1 MSESRGCPNRSRTRR
16 APRLPVLAPL
26 LVALV
31 ACSDQGPNAPE
42 QLGTIAEN
50 QQRWQSTGPD
60 DYVYAVER
68 LCFCALIGP
77 VRVTVVGGVATERV
91 VVASGEPLTGEAA
104 DLFPTVD
111 GLFDLL
117 VEAVAGDAHEVD
129 VTYDPETGVP
139 VDFRI
144 DYEEYVD
151 DEELGVRV
159 TESVT
164 PLVPQG

>member
-1 MSESRGCPNRSRTRR
+1 MSESRGCPNRSRPRR
-16 APRLPVLAPL
+16 GPRLLDWGPL
-26 LVALV
+26 LVAFA

-68 LCFCALIGP
+68 LCFCGLIGP
-77 VRVTVVGGVATERV
+77 VRVTVVDGVATERI

-117 VEAVAGDAHEVD
+117 IEAVAADAHEVE

-144 DYEEYVD
+144 DYEELVD

-159 TESVT
+159 TEPVT
-164 PLVPQG
+164 PLGPQG